1 MSRVNEVLSSVK
13 KTTNIY
19 FVRHSK
25 YWKDSEFVTKAR
37 LKLTD
42 KVEALMITG
51 PGLVAYKQ
59 PFSTNFSKDVVE
71 RPLMVTLNQ
80 LKHIVGKG

>member
-1 MSRVNEVLSSVK
+1 MGILK
-13 KTTNIY
+13 KIPLD
-19 FVRHSK
+19 H
-25 YWKDSEFVTKAR
+25 
-37 LKLTD
+37 TD
-42 KVEALMITG
+42 PLMITG

-80 LKHIVGKG
+80 LKHLVGKG

>member
-42 KVEALMITG
+42 KVEALIYNKWLTPEM
-51 PGLVAYKQ
+51 
-59 PFSTNFSKDVVE
+59 ST
-71 RPLMVTLNQ
+71 VTADRR
-80 LKHIVGKG
+80 